1 MQAPS
6 RLKDGKG
13 GGGPRRRRQT
23 PVSERAFGPSDQG
36 GGKAARVSLNPL
48 KTIGRVG
55 VGSVVEIPGG
65 KVAPWGEEAGVWA

>member
-1 MQAPS
+1 M
-6 RLKDGKG
+6 
-13 GGGPRRRRQT
+13 
-23 PVSERAFGPSDQG
+23 SERAFGPSDQG

-55 VGSVVEIPGG
+55 VGSVVEISGG